1 MRFKSI
7 KTKLL
12 VWFGA
17 ITVIVL
23 IVFNFAIYQFFEE
36 NTKLSIQNKLY
47 TKAAFINRSIL
58 AQIPI
63 NKLVEDKELKNVD
76 IAIIR
81 DDKIIFQKGKTNFQQ
96 FIPFTTKKE
105 SFFVFKQG
113 INLNGLY
120 ILRINNP
127 FKGAILFYE
136 HQIDEK
142 INNDLKDIKEIL
154 FVLEPILLFIL
165 IFMASKIID
174 KVLSYIHRIT
184 NTANKIYVNDLTS
197 EIPKPK
203 YKDEIED
210 LVDAFNRMIKRL
222 KEGVDTLEQFNSDV
236 SHELKTPLTVIKG
249 EIEIALN
256 KPRDEEY
263 YKNSLKVIEEEA
275 QQIQTIVDNLLLLTK
290 YNKDNIAQTFK
301 ECSLDSLILQIIDKY
316 KSTLKNKNIKVQI
329 LKFEPCTLNG
339 NETLLQTMF
348 SNLLDNSIKYST
360 ENTTIFISVFR
371 NRNTQKIQFTIQ
383 DQGVGISKELL
394 PKITNRFYRVD
405 SSRNKKTK
413 GFGLGLSIVQ
423 NSVDLHNGT
432 IKIISKENVGTKI
445 KILL

>member
-1 MRFKSI
+1 M
-7 KTKLL
+7 
-12 VWFGA
+12 
-17 ITVIVL
+17 
-23 IVFNFAIYQFFEE
+23 VFNFAIYQFLEE

-76 IAIIR
+76 IAIIK
-81 DDKIIFQKGKTNFQQ
+81 DEKIIFQKGKTNFKQ
-96 FIPFTTKKE
+96 FISFTKKNE

-120 ILRINNP
+120 ILRMNNP

-136 HQIDEK
+136 HKIDDK
-142 INNDLKDIKEIL
+142 IDNDLKDIKEIL

-174 KVLSYIHRIT
+174 KVLNHINRIT

-210 LVDAFNRMIKRL
+210 LVDAFNRMITRL
-222 KEGVDTLEQFNSDV
+222 KTGVDTLEQFNSDV

-263 YKNSLKVIEEEA
+263 YKKSLQVIEAETG
-275 QQIQTIVDNLLLLTK
+275 QIQTIVDNLLLLTK

-301 ECSLDSLILQIIDKY
+301 ECSLDSLILQIVDKY
-316 KSTLKNKNIKVQI
+316 QVALKNKNIKIQI
-329 LKFEPCTLNG
+329 LKFEPCEFNG
-339 NETLLQTMF
+339 NETLLHTMF
-348 SNLLDNSIKYST
+348 SNLLDNAIKYSDL
-360 ENTTIFISVFR
+360 NTTIFISLFK
-371 NRNTQKIQFTIQ
+371 NQKTQKIQFTIQ
-383 DQGVGISKELL
+383 DQGIGINKELL

-405 SSRNKKTK
+405 SSRNKKIK

-423 NSVDLHNGT
+423 NSVDLHNGR
-432 IKIISKENVGTKI
+432 IKISSKENAGTKVRI
-445 KILL
+445 VL